1 MVGEN
6 LLDYV
11 RTYTGLVDE
20 SFCEAVINT
29 FHESNS
35 EYIDRE
41 QRPSFTELNISQ
53 RFLDKDIAWYS
64 IQNTL
69 NDVFV
74 DAVEKYMNDLDL
86 GPDFPAR
93 YAFEE
98 HRLKMYQNNNHD
110 QFKSHVDVGDYR
122 SARRFL
128 VCFLYLNDVREGG
141 ETNFP
146 KLDHS
151 VAPECGK
158 ILVFP
163 ATWQW
168 RHAGLPP
175 VSENK
180 YIVGTY
186 LHYV

>member
-1 MVGEN
+1 MAGEH
-6 LLDYV
+6 LLSFVKQYS
-11 RTYTGLVDE
+11 GLVTQD
-20 SFCEAVINT
+20 FCRDVIEK
-29 FHESNS
+29 FHESDS

-41 QRPSFTELNISQ
+41 QRPSFSQLNISQ
-53 RFLDKDIAWYS
+53 RFMEKDPMWVDV
-64 IQNTL
+64 QETL
-69 NDVFV
+69 TNAFI

-86 GPDFPAR
+86 GPDFPAK

-110 QFKSHVDVGDYR
+110 QFKPHVDVGDYQ

-128 VCFLYLNDVREGG
+128 VCFLYLNNVDKGG
-141 ETNFP
+141 QTNFP
-146 KLDHS
+146 KLDYS
-151 VAPECGK
+151 VAPECAK

-175 VSENK
+175 VSSNK

>member
-1 MVGEN
+1 MATKLV
-6 LLDYV
+6 DYV
-11 RTYTGLVDE
+11 KTYNGLVTPE
-20 SFCEAVINT
+20 FCKTVIRT
-29 FHESNS
+29 FEKSDS
-35 EYIDRE
+35 QYIDRE

-53 RFLDKDIAWYS
+53 RFIAKDPNWLN
-64 IQNTL
+64 IQEELTNS
-69 NDVFV
+69 FI
-74 DAVEKYMNDLDL
+74 DAVELYMNDLDL
-86 GPDFPAR
+86 GPDFPAK

-98 HRLKMYQNNNHD
+98 HRLKMYKNNNHD
-110 QFKSHVDVGDYR
+110 QFKDHVDVGDYN

-128 VCFLYLNDVREGG
+128 VCFLYLNTVSKGG

-146 KLDHS
+146 KLNHS
-151 VAPECGK
+151 VSPECAK
-158 ILVFP
+158 ILLFP

>member
-1 MVGEN
+1 MVGES

-11 RTYTGLVDE
+11 KQYSGLVSED
-20 SFCEAVINT
+20 FCRDIIKK
-29 FHESNS
+29 FHESDS

-41 QRPSFTELNISQ
+41 QRPSFSELNISK
-53 RFLDKDIAWYS
+53 RYMKKDARWMYIHDSLDQAFIKATKLYI
-64 IQNTL
+64 N
-69 NDVFV
+69 
-74 DAVEKYMNDLDL
+74 ELDL
-86 GPDFPAR
+86 GPDFPSQ

-98 HRLKMYQNNNHD
+98 HRLKMYRNNDHD
-110 QFKSHVDVGDYR
+110 QFKPHVDVGDYN

-128 VCFLYLNDVREGG
+128 VCFLYLNTVSEGG

-146 KLDHS
+146 KLNHS
-151 VAPECGK
+151 VSPECAK
-158 ILVFP
+158 ILLFP

>member
-1 MVGEN
+1 MATK

-11 RTYTGLVDE
+11 KTYNGLVTPE
-20 SFCEAVINT
+20 FCQKVIKT
-29 FHESNS
+29 FEKSDG

-53 RFLDKDIAWYS
+53 RFIDKDPMWID

-69 NDVFV
+69 TKAFI
-74 DAVEKYMNDLDL
+74 DAVELYMKDLDL
-86 GPDFPAR
+86 GPDFPSK
-93 YAFEE
+93 YAFEQ
-98 HRLKMYQNNNHD
+98 HRLKMYRNNDHD
-110 QFKSHVDVGDYR
+110 QFKDHVDVGDYN

-128 VCFLYLNDVREGG
+128 VCFLYLNNVKEGG

-146 KLDHS
+146 KLDYAI
-151 VAPECGK
+151 APECAK

-168 RHAGLPP
+168 RHSGLPP

>member
-1 MVGEN
+1 MATR

-11 RTYTGLVDE
+11 RTYDGLVSDD
-20 SFCEAVINT
+20 FCQKVITT

-41 QRPSFTELNISQ
+41 QRPSFTELNISK
-53 RFLDKDIAWYS
+53 LYLAKDEKWMG
-64 IQNTL
+64 IQKKL
-69 NDVFV
+69 SDVFV
-74 DAVEKYMNDLDL
+74 DVSELYMKELDV
-86 GPDFPAR
+86 GQDFPAK

-98 HRLKMYQNNNHD
+98 YRLKMYQNNGHD
-110 QFKSHVDVGDYR
+110 QFKDHVDVGDYN

-128 VCFLYLNDVREGG
+128 VCFLYLNDVKEGG

-146 KLDHS
+146 KLNYRVS
-151 VAPECGK
+151 PKCGR

-168 RHAGLPP
+168 RHAGLAPK
-175 VSENK
+175 SNKK
-180 YIVGTY
+180 YIIGTY

>member
-1 MVGEN
+1 MATK
-6 LLDYV
+6 LRDYI
-11 RTYTGLVDE
+11 RIYDGLVTED
-20 SFCEAVINT
+20 FCQKIITT
-29 FHESNS
+29 FHESDS

-41 QRPSFTELNISQ
+41 QRPSFTEMNVSKRYLE
-53 RFLDKDIAWYS
+53 KDQKWMG
-64 IQNTL
+64 IQKKL

-74 DAVEKYMNDLDL
+74 DVVDLYMKDLDV
-86 GPDFPAR
+86 GSDFPAR

-98 HRLKMYQNNNHD
+98 FRLKMYNNNGHD
-110 QFKSHVDVGDYR
+110 QFKDHVDVGDYN

-128 VCFLYLNDVREGG
+128 VLFLYLNDVSQGG

-146 KLDHS
+146 TLNYQVMPK
-151 VAPECGK
+151 CGR
-158 ILVFP
+158 ISVFP

-175 VSENK
+175 VSNKK